1 MKYIRKS
8 FSLFWL
14 IAVMLFGTV
23 SASAASAKPETP
35 VLSGTAAGNR
45 VTLNW
50 NKVKKASGYQI
61 FLYYKAYGKYKCV
74 GRIKNRNITSF
85 TLTGSEDK
93 LYTYKIRSYLKQGNK
108 TLYSPSSKALE
119 IKTAPGKPVITRIR
133 VREESGTLIKW
144 KKIKTAEGYQ
154 IFRSESEDRG
164 YKKNQYSFRQYNIQL
179 YRYRYCFR
187 KDLLLQNT
195 GICTKSGKTLYILN

>member
-8 FSLFWL
+8 FFLFWL

-61 FLYYKAYGKYKCV
+61 FLYYKAYGKYMRGKDQEQEHYQ
-74 GRIKNRNITSF
+74 F
-85 TLTGSEDK
+85 
-93 LYTYKIRSYLKQGNK
+93 YT
-108 TLYSPSSKALE
+108 
-119 IKTAPGKPVITRIR
+119 
-133 VREESGTLIKW
+133 
-144 KKIKTAEGYQ
+144 
-154 IFRSESEDRG
+154 DR
-164 YKKNQYSFRQYNIQL
+164 F
-179 YRYRYCFR
+179 
-187 KDLLLQNT
+187 
-195 GICTKSGKTLYILN
+195 

>member
-61 FLYYKAYGKYKCV
+61 FCI
-74 GRIKNRNITSF
+74 IKPTENTNAWK
-85 TLTGSEDK
+85 GSR
-93 LYTYKIRSYLKQGNK
+93 T
-108 TLYSPSSKALE
+108 
-119 IKTAPGKPVITRIR
+119 
-133 VREESGTLIKW
+133 GTLPV
-144 KKIKTAEGYQ
+144 
-154 IFRSESEDRG
+154 
-164 YKKNQYSFRQYNIQL
+164 L
-179 YRYRYCFR
+179 H
-187 KDLLLQNT
+187 
-195 GICTKSGKTLYILN
+195 

>member
-50 NKVKKASGYQI
+50 NKVKKVSRFFCI
-61 FLYYKAYGKYKCV
+61 
-74 GRIKNRNITSF
+74 IKP
-85 TLTGSEDK
+85 TGN
-93 LYTYKIRSYLKQGNK
+93 TNV
-108 TLYSPSSKALE
+108 LE
-119 IKTAPGKPVITRIR
+119 GSRT
-133 VREESGTLIKW
+133 GTLPV
-144 KKIKTAEGYQ
+144 
-154 IFRSESEDRG
+154 
-164 YKKNQYSFRQYNIQL
+164 L
-179 YRYRYCFR
+179 H
-187 KDLLLQNT
+187 
-195 GICTKSGKTLYILN
+195 

>member
-8 FSLFWL
+8 FFLFWL

-74 GRIKNRNITSF
+74 ERIKNRNITSF

-119 IKTAPGKPVITRIR
+119 IKTAPGKPVITRIPGVLAPAEPDIPGALR
-133 VREESGTLIKW
+133 VLLLPR
-144 KKIKTAEGYQ
+144 AAAHR
-154 IFRSESEDRG
+154 RSPDQME
-164 YKKNQYSFRQYNIQL
+164 KNQNCRRISDIPVRIRGQRI
-179 YRYRYCFR
+179 
-187 KDLLLQNT
+187 
-195 GICTKSGKTLYILN
+195 

>member
-8 FSLFWL
+8 FFLFWL

-23 SASAASAKPETP
+23 SVSAASAKPETP

-74 GRIKNRNITSF
+74 ERIKNRNITSF

-93 LYTYKIRSYLKQGNK
+93 LYTYCL
-108 TLYSPSSKALE
+108 LYTSPS
-119 IKTAPGKPVITRIR
+119 PRDTR
-133 VREESGTLIKW
+133 
-144 KKIKTAEGYQ
+144 
-154 IFRSESEDRG
+154 
-164 YKKNQYSFRQYNIQL
+164 
-179 YRYRYCFR
+179 
-187 KDLLLQNT
+187 
-195 GICTKSGKTLYILN
+195 

>member
-8 FSLFWL
+8 FSLFLL
-14 IAVMLFGTV
+14 ISVMLFRTV

-61 FLYYKAYGKYKCV
+61 FLYYKANGKYKCV

-93 LYTYKIRSYLKQGNK
+93 LYTYKIRSYLKQGNQCAG
-108 TLYSPSSKALE
+108 YSSLE
-119 IKTAPGKPVITRIR
+119 SRN
-133 VREESGTLIKW
+133 S
-144 KKIKTAEGYQ
+144 
-154 IFRSESEDRG
+154 
-164 YKKNQYSFRQYNIQL
+164 
-179 YRYRYCFR
+179 
-187 KDLLLQNT
+187 
-195 GICTKSGKTLYILN
+195 